1 MELKAEGIPVGGYVA
16 LVVEDIDAAR
26 DALIAKGIDVIDVQM
41 LRPNLKPGSRFL
53 FLFYKDR
60 NGNGWTVKEAKRW

>member
-16 LVVEDIDAAR
+16 LVVEDIDSAR

-53 FLFYKDR
+53 FYKDR